1 MKIKYTARIKQ
12 IFREKETGAASIE
25 RGQRCLSK
33 NLSCS
38 PDELNRRLVWT
49 WPIALFHP

>member
-12 IFREKETGAASIE
+12 IFREKEAGAAPIE

-38 PDELNRRLVWT
+38 PEELNRRLD
-49 WPIALFHP
+49 